1 MFSFAFLADN
11 QHLGLTEIVAPPKPS
26 FTVVQINEL
35 ETPGSFIQP
44 KSFVLTVGAAF
55 RDNPD
60 GLRGHIEHLAQQGAV
75 AVGFGISTVFGRI
88 PDAVVD
94 AARKNNVG
102 LFEVSW
108 PVPFSTILSAVHEEQ
123 HRRFTAEQEKR
134 AYLHQQLLQAQEK
147 LTQTATAG
155 DIKALTRD
163 AATTLEARVTI
174 KDPNGL
180 LIAEQVS
187 RAFNAMKKTYSS
199 SYRISSSATAGRPY
213 TVDVTSTRTLTD
225 EDRSL
230 IRHYAGLAAT
240 LLSRPAHLRR
250 IHNQLNSFALRI
262 HLGITEKEEIYSGA
276 VDTPVDRE
284 GFTRPIVI
292 AAQSP
297 RGMQAVVEGLD
308 REASKSDRLLHVL
321 DVDETTFLM
330 VVRPDV
336 TVRDVLDALGEHR
349 DRVRIAA
356 GSPMLLAR
364 LTLDH
369 VNQLVS
375 RTRTLRPGD
384 VARANDS
391 GLPWLRDPTVAHAL
405 AARREEIF
413 GRLISFDAAHG
424 TDYETTLAVFLRHG
438 ARLGEAAEAL
448 GVHRHTVRTRMAKI
462 EKLCEIDLD
471 NPAHFSEAYLAMTA
485 FEDGAG

>member
-1 MFSFAFLADN
+1 MFPFRFLADN
-11 QHLGLTEIVAPPKPS
+11 QHLGLTEVVAPPKPS

-35 ETPGSFIQP
+35 ETPGAFIQP
-44 KSFVLTVGAAF
+44 ESFVLTVGAAF
-55 RDNPD
+55 RVNPD
-60 GLRGHIEHLAQQGAV
+60 GLRGHVEHLAEQGAV
-75 AVGFGISTVFGRI
+75 AIGFGISAVFRGI
-88 PDAVVD
+88 PDVVVD
-94 AARKNNVG
+94 AARENNVG
-102 LFEVSW
+102 LFEVSR
-108 PVPFSTILSAVHEEQ
+108 PVPFARILSAVHEEQ
-123 HRRFTAEQEKR
+123 HRRSTAEQEQR
-134 AYLHQQLLQAQEK
+134 SYLHQQLLHSQEQ

-155 DIKALTRD
+155 DVKALTRD
-163 AATTLEARVTI
+163 AATALEARVTI

-213 TVDVTSTRTLTD
+213 TVDVTSTRALTD

-262 HLGITEKEEIYSGA
+262 HLGVTDEGELYSGA
-276 VDTPVDRE
+276 VDTPFDRE

-297 RGMQAVVEGLD
+297 RGRQAVVEGLD
-308 REASKSDRLLHVL
+308 REASKSDRLLHVFN
-321 DVDETTFLM
+321 VDETTFLM

-336 TVRDVLDALGEHR
+336 AVRDVLDALGEHR

-356 GSPMLLAR
+356 GSPMLLSR

-369 VNQLVS
+369 VNQLVA

-384 VARANDS
+384 VARTNDS
-391 GLPWLRDPTVAHAL
+391 ELPWLRDPTVAHAL

-413 GRLISFDAAHG
+413 GRLSSYDAVHG

-438 ARLGEAAEAL
+438 GRLGEAADAL

-462 EKLCEIDLD
+462 EKLCEIDLE
-471 NPAHFSEAYLAMTA
+471 NPAHFSEAYLAMA
-485 FEDGAG
+485 AYEDGVG